1 MYISF
6 DLAIPFVMIYDK
18 KIEMQM
24 RLKYKTLYKIT
35 KNWKQPQHLKLRG
48 WLYKLQL
55 IHTMEGYALS
65 HNT

>member
-6 DLAIPFVMIYDK
+6 DLAIPFVRIYYK
-18 KIEMQM
+18 KIETQT
-24 RLKYKTLYKIT
+24 RLKYKALYKIT
-35 KNWKQPQHLKLRG
+35 NNWKQLQHLKLRG

-55 IHTMEGYALS
+55 IHTMAGYALS